1 MELIPEEAK
10 NRAVNRLEDKVWEWA
25 DIYLSVLDD
34 IIGRRLQV
42 EKKIK
47 VLDDE
52 LEEMTDRLK
61 RQVKPKGASTKAPI
75 VAPLAAPDNDIL
87 GVLGTYQNAIL
98 GQATAS
104 ELKTPLDAPISW
116 SAGSKS
122 WRMNEERS
130 LRKSE
135 ACVCG
140 RRVVLRS
147 ARRS

>member
-61 RQVKPKGASTKAPI
+61 R
-75 VAPLAAPDNDIL
+75 
-87 GVLGTYQNAIL
+87 
-98 GQATAS
+98 
-104 ELKTPLDAPISW
+104 
-116 SAGSKS
+116 
-122 WRMNEERS
+122 
-130 LRKSE
+130 
-135 ACVCG
+135 
-140 RRVVLRS
+140 
-147 ARRS
+147 